1 MTHPA
6 SHPRK
11 SAGTNGVLVL
21 LGLSIF
27 INYIDR
33 ANLSVAAPL
42 LRNELALSATQLG
55 VLLSAFFWTYACMQP
70 IAGWLA
76 DRFDVK
82 WVFAIGFFAW
92 SAATA
97 VTGLV
102 HAFAALLVMRVLLGI
117 GESVAYPCYC
127 KIFATH
133 FVEHQRGVANAVIGA
148 GQALGPGLGM
158 LFGGALVARFG
169 WRPFF
174 IGLGVVSLLWL
185 APWLRWMPPTG
196 GHKTGN
202 VKQGPAILEIISQR
216 PAWGT
221 WIGHFCANYPLY
233 FLLTWLPL
241 YLVEERGFSLNTMAR
256 IGGSTFLMAAASCLF
271 CGWLSDRWISSG
283 ATPTR
288 VRKTFMVVGA
298 ICTGLFMAGAVL
310 AAPILSVVLLVLAG
324 ASFGLLNSNL
334 NAITQ
339 TLAGPHAAG
348 RWMGMQNFV
357 GNLAGWVAPTL
368 TGLLVQ
374 RTGHFYWP
382 FFITAAVSWVGAID
396 WLFLIGQVE
405 PVIWRPEL
413 HTVVPQIENSFG
425 QPTAPAP

>member
-1 MTHPA
+1 MNHSA
-6 SHPRK
+6 SHDRK
-11 SAGTNGVLVL
+11 SAGMNGVLIL

-42 LRNELALSATQLG
+42 LRNELGLSATQLG
-55 VLLSAFFWTYACMQP
+55 ILLSAFFWTYASMQLV
-70 IAGWLA
+70 AGWLA

-97 VTGLV
+97 VTGLI
-102 HAFAALLVMRVLLGI
+102 HTFALLLVMRVLLGI
-117 GESVAYPCYC
+117 GESVASPCYC

-133 FVEHQRGVANAVIGA
+133 FMEHQRGVANAIIGA
-148 GQALGPGLGM
+148 GQSLGPGLGI

-174 IGLGVVSLLWL
+174 IGLGLVSLLWL
-185 APWLRWMPPTG
+185 APWLRWMPRTA
-196 GHKTGN
+196 GHTAGN
-202 VKQGPAILEIISQR
+202 IEHRPAVSEIIRQR
-216 PAWGT
+216 SAWGT
-221 WIGHFCANYPLY
+221 WIGHFCTNYPFY

-241 YLVEERGFSLNTMAR
+241 YLMEERGFSLNRMAK
-256 IGGSTFLMAAASCLF
+256 IGGATFLVSAASSLF
-271 CGWLSDRWISSG
+271 CGWLSDCWIRSG

-288 VRKTFMVVGA
+288 VRKTFMVAGE

-310 AAPILSVVLLVLAG
+310 AGPVLGVALLLLAG

-339 TLAGPHAAG
+339 TLAGKHAAG
-348 RWMGMQNFV
+348 RWMGIQNFV
-357 GNLAGWVAPTL
+357 GNLAGWVAPAL
-368 TGLLVQ
+368 TGFLVQ

-382 FFITAAVSWVGAID
+382 FFITTAVAWIGALDWVLVVGR
-396 WLFLIGQVE
+396 VE
-405 PVIWRPEL
+405 PVIWRPRPG
-413 HTVVPQIENSFG
+413 VMVPEIENCIS
-425 QPTAPAP
+425 QRTI

>member
-1 MTHPA
+1 MTHSA
-6 SHPRK
+6 TQDRK
-11 SAGTNGVLVL
+11 SAGMNGVLIL

-42 LRNELALSATQLG
+42 LRTELGLSPTQLG
-55 VLLSAFFWTYACMQP
+55 ILLSAFFWTYACMQLV
-70 IAGWLA
+70 AGWLA

-97 VTGLV
+97 VTGLI
-102 HAFAALLVMRVLLGI
+102 HTFALLLVMRVLLGI

-133 FVEHQRGVANAVIGA
+133 FKEHQRGVANAVIGA
-148 GQALGPGLGM
+148 GQSLGPGLGM
-158 LFGGALVARFG
+158 LFGGVLVARFG

-174 IGLGVVSLLWL
+174 IGLGLVSLLWL
-185 APWLRWMPPTG
+185 PPWFRWMPRTA
-196 GHKTGN
+196 GHTAGN
-202 VKQGPAILEIISQR
+202 LEERPSVSEIIRQR
-216 PAWGT
+216 SAWGT
-221 WIGHFCANYPLY
+221 WIGHFCTNYPFY

-241 YLVEERGFSLNTMAR
+241 YLVEERGFSLNHMAK
-256 IGGSTFLMAAASCLF
+256 IGGSTFLVAVVSCLI
-271 CGWLSDRWISSG
+271 CGWLSDRWIRSG

-288 VRKTFMVVGA
+288 VRKTFMVTGE
-298 ICTGLFMAGAVL
+298 ICTGLFMSGAVL
-310 AAPILSVVLLVLAG
+310 AGPGLGVALLLLAG
-324 ASFGLLNSNL
+324 ASFGLLNSNM

-339 TLAGPHAAG
+339 TLAGKHAAG
-348 RWMGMQNFV
+348 RWMGIQNFV

-382 FFITAAVSWVGAID
+382 FFITTAVAWIGGLDWVLVVGR
-396 WLFLIGQVE
+396 VE
-405 PVIWRPEL
+405 PVVWRPRPGVL
-413 HTVVPQIENSFG
+413 VPEIENG
-425 QPTAPAP
+425 IAQRTI